1 MQRGQPFARNT
12 HLYSKGIQDIK
23 PFMQHHYAKD
33 EYKLYQDSSSGKPA
47 AQQWLYT
54 AYYPMVVAVCL
65 RYIDTRSDAEEVV
78 ADSFIRFF
86 EALKTSFQYKGEGS
100 MKAYLKRITVN
111 QALMFLRR
119 QRISF
124 EEMEEHHEQLADVDL
139 DALDRLAA
147 KDILKAV
154 QQLPTGYRTVF
165 NMYVMEGYN
174 HAGIAEELGI
184 SVATSKTQLMK
195 AKLQLQKTLSVYER

>member
-1 MQRGQPFARNT
+1 MQSGQPFARNT
-12 HLYSKGIQDIK
+12 HLYSKGIRNYT
-23 PFMQHHYAKD
+23 FMQHHYATD
-33 EYKLYQDSSSGKPA
+33 EYNLYQEGKRGKPS
-47 AQQWLYT
+47 AQQWLY
-54 AYYPMVVAVCL
+54 AEHYSMVAAVSL
-65 RYIDTRSDAEEVV
+65 RYVDSRPDAEEVV

-100 MKAYLKRITVN
+100 MKAYLKKVTVN

-119 QRISF
+119 QRITF
-124 EEMEEHHEQLADVDL
+124 EEMDEQYEQLADVDL
-139 DALDRLAA
+139 DALGQLAA

-154 QQLPTGYRTVF
+154 QQLPAGYRTVF

>member
-1 MQRGQPFARNT
+1 
-12 HLYSKGIQDIK
+12 
-23 PFMQHHYAKD
+23 MQHHHATE
-33 EYKLYQDSSSGKPA
+33 EYNIYQESKKGQPS
-47 AQQWLYT
+47 AQQWLY
-54 AYYPMVVAVCL
+54 AEYYAMVAAVSL
-65 RYIDTRSDAEEVV
+65 RYIDSRPDAEEVV

-86 EALKTSFQYKGEGS
+86 DALKTSFQYKGEGS
-100 MKAYLKRITVN
+100 MKAYLKKITVN

-124 EEMEEHHEQLADVDL
+124 EEMEEQYEQLADVDL
-139 DALDRLAA
+139 DALDALAA
-147 KDILKAV
+147 KDILNAV
-154 QQLPTGYRTVF
+154 QQLPVGYRTVF

-174 HAGIAEELGI
+174 HAGIAAELGI